1 MEYKGYRVIS
11 DEKEIADFYQGDY
24 PTEDILENEYI
35 IIDGTQKDFY
45 CKHNGK
51 IVSVEYPTLYHEIEG
66 VIKPRNPQQQCAMDL
81 LLNPESKIKLLRGV
95 YGSGKDYLMRYGA
108 IHLIERGKFNKIIF
122 VRPHITVAGLPDIGA
137 LPGTAEEKLEWCL
150 GPFYD
155 MTGGREE
162 TEKMLAEESLEI
174 VPLHFIRG
182 RSFRNSII
190 YVTEGQNMTT
200 EMVKLL
206 IGRVGEGSEL
216 WINGDCHKQVD
227 REIFKKDNGITT
239 MLEAFK
245 GHPLFGYVYLPTT
258 ERSEVAK
265 MCDILDNFEIRGNQ
279 S

>member
-35 IIDGTQKDFY
+35 IIDGIQKDFY

-216 WINGDCHKQVD
+216 WINGDCHQTD
-227 REIFKKDNGITT
+227 KKMFEEDNGI
-239 MLEAFK
+239 MRMVDRLS
-245 GHPLFGYVYLPTT
+245 GNPLFGYVYLPTT
-258 ERSEVAK
+258 ERSEVARLA
-265 MCDILDNFEIRGNQ
+265 DLLDD
-279 S
+279 